1 MNNLSGNNLT
11 GINFYGNSLNLT
23 GKYIYNYNYNYT
35 STNMRIKKLKER
47 ILNNYLIPLVSKQ
60 WAVLKENIYF
70 IDEIQNK
77 IKYHTEI
84 YKTDELVAYNDM
96 LKVFKVL
103 IEKQKL
109 LEDYDKNM
117 NGNRDPN
124 EIMTMVFKTSMI
136 KLLPEYEI
144 YDSIFGKPK
153 RELNEKY
160 DEEIIN
166 TIQELLKEDDIKYT
180 KIKDYITQAT
190 VNDSPHELSDT
201 MKI

>member
-1 MNNLSGNNLT
+1 MKNILFGNNLT
-11 GINFYGNSLNLT
+11 GINNYGDGMNLT
-23 GKYIYNYNYNYT
+23 GKYSFNYNYNN
-35 STNMRIKKLKER
+35 SSSNIKIQRLKER
-47 ILNNYLIPLVSKQ
+47 VLNNYLVPLVSKQ
-60 WAVLKENIYF
+60 WNTLKENIYF

-77 IKYHTEI
+77 IQYNINTFKHDGQELI
-84 YKTDELVAYNDM
+84 PYKEM

-109 LEDYDKNM
+109 IEDYDKIN

-160 DEEIIN
+160 DDEIVEKIKD
-166 TIQELLKEDDIKYT
+166 LLKEDDITYT
-180 KIKDYITQAT
+180 KIKTY
-190 VNDSPHELSDT
+190 LT
-201 MKI
+201 MDMNENIE